1 MASQDSRDWQ
11 PSPMLPSCY
20 DKTALNIQTERLL
33 LRPLTLSDAPG
44 IQRLAGDREVAS
56 TTRDIEHPYEDGMAE
71 RWIDSCLRQG
81 QSGELVHF
89 ALTLAT
95 SRAFIG
101 TATLHLDTDEKAA
114 ELSYWVGLVFW
125 NQGYATEAASA
136 VIRHGFIDLNLD
148 RVYAAHFTRNPA
160 SGRVLQKAGMLYEG
174 SQLGP
179 TVKWGVLENLELY
192 GVSPAQLEMGG
203 STGPINRDSRP

>member
-1 MASQDSRDWQ
+1 
-11 PSPMLPSCY
+11 MLPPCY
-20 DKTALNIQTERLL
+20 DETVLNIQTERLL
-33 LRPLTLSDAPG
+33 LRPLLLSDALD
-44 IQRLAGDREVAS
+44 IQRLAGDREVAA

-81 QSGELVHF
+81 QSGELIHF
-89 ALTLAT
+89 AITVTT
-95 SRAFIG
+95 SQAFIG

-114 ELSYWVGLVFW
+114 ELSYWVGLAFW
-125 NQGYATEAASA
+125 NQGFATEAAAA
-136 VIRHGFIDLNLD
+136 VVRHGFAEMKLD

-179 TVKWGVLENLELY
+179 TVKWGIVENLELY
-192 GVSPAQLEMGG
+192 GVTRAQFEVGS
-203 STGPINRDSRP
+203 STGSP